1 MTALSARTARILRAS
16 ASTLVLGIVSL
27 SPTAAYAQDPAQA
40 AEETKP
46 ISAQTDP
53 DAAASP
59 DAETAADGAII
70 VTGQRRALQSAA
82 QIKRNADT
90 VVDSITATDIGA
102 FPDKSVAEALQRV
115 PGITVNR
122 FAATSDTAHF
132 SAEPSGVIVRGLPQV
147 RSEFNGRDTFSANS
161 SRGLSWGDITPELM
175 ARVDVYKNQTAE
187 LIEGG
192 IAAVQINALAQK
204 LGVTRGGFYWRFR
217 NRQDLLDHLL
227 LDWHDR
233 NTRHFLMALERTGT
247 PEERYRR
254 MVRMF
259 IDERDF
265 NPALDSAIRQ
275 WGSVDPAVG
284 DKVREADEQR
294 IQSLKRLFVEAGQD
308 EEESLVRAR
317 IVYFHQIGYYAL
329 DMRET
334 RDQRRAL
341 APIYDR
347 ILTGF

>member
-1 MTALSARTARILRAS
+1 MTALSARTARVLRAS

-59 DAETAADGAII
+59 EPETAADGAII
-70 VTGQRRALQSAA
+70 VTGQRRALQSARDV
-82 QIKRNADT
+82 KRNADT
-90 VVDSITATDIGA
+90 VVDSITATDIGS

-175 ARVDVYKNQTAE
+175 ARVDVCKN
-187 LIEGG
+187 
-192 IAAVQINALAQK
+192 
-204 LGVTRGGFYWRFR
+204 
-217 NRQDLLDHLL
+217 
-227 LDWHDR
+227 
-233 NTRHFLMALERTGT
+233 
-247 PEERYRR
+247 
-254 MVRMF
+254 
-259 IDERDF
+259 
-265 NPALDSAIRQ
+265 
-275 WGSVDPAVG
+275 
-284 DKVREADEQR
+284 
-294 IQSLKRLFVEAGQD
+294 
-308 EEESLVRAR
+308 
-317 IVYFHQIGYYAL
+317 
-329 DMRET
+329 
-334 RDQRRAL
+334 
-341 APIYDR
+341 
-347 ILTGF
+347 